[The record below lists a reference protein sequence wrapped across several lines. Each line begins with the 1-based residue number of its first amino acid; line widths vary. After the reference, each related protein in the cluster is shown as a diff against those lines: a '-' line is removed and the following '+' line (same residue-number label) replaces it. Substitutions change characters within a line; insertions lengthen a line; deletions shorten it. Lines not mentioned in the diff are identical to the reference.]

1 MPTARD
7 PQLLK
12 GVLPL
17 VLMRLLAERESYGYE
32 VVQRLQALSGEM
44 ELNAPATATRAA
56 PARGIDRIAVSV
68 DGTIHFIIAKEIDYL
83 SASGDS
89 VTAHVGTT
97 LHTLRKSM
105 SEMLAVLDERRFAR
119 IHRSTIVNLTRV
131 VRVEPYLHGEF
142 IVVLQGGAKLKVS
155 RGYREA
161 VAERLG
167 LGAG

>member
-1 MPTARD
+1 M
-7 PQLLK
+7 
-12 GVLPL
+12 
-17 VLMRLLAERESYGYE
+17 
-32 VVQRLQALSGEM
+32 QRLQGLSRELELSAQTTHTGAASVRAL
-44 ELNAPATATRAA
+44 
-56 PARGIDRIAVSV
+56 DRIAVSI